1 MPIQGEPGRRLALIV
16 ATSDYRDPTLHQL
29 RAPGRDAS
37 DLAEVL
43 GDPAIGIFDVRTLMD
58 TPSDQLL
65 RGIAQF
71 CGQASPGDLLLIYLS
86 CHGVLDDRGR
96 LYYATIDTERSLL
109 SATAVAAQWLTE
121 QLDDSRAH
129 RKILLLDCCH
139 SGAFARGAKG
149 GSELALKDRFSG
161 RGNVVLTASGATE
174 YSFEG
179 ANVVGE
185 GVRSVFTRAVVD
197 GLRTGQA
204 DCDKDGLVTVNDL
217 YHHVYD
223 TVRAAEPRQ
232 TPKLW
237 AFGTEG
243 DLLVAHS
250 PRGPVV
256 EPAPLPE
263 DVRLLVESSRLVVR
277 ESGVR
282 VLADLLD
289 HGEPGL
295 ALTARQTLQRI
306 SEEDLPRIA
315 ALARAAQDADH
326 GQAVTQLEA
335 EEQARREAEE
345 QARREAERAAARHR
359 RQVEQPQQKIRE
371 RAAAEDWDAV
381 VAADDELAALDPAA
395 ADPDALASA
404 AREQI
409 TGRQKAERA
418 KTEEQALEAEQA
430 AQQKA
435 EEQAHSAP
443 TPTAT
448 PTVTDSGVGHV
459 LWALVPVLSLG
470 VLLPFPFAYAAARLH
485 SWKLWVITF
494 LYASLWLGLLIAV
507 IVQGSVGHLKPSLSC
522 SIWLLGFAAIAAVH
536 ALRLRRRVLSYRRPR
551 HHRHDPKL
559 VTAAHVAG
567 IFGLEYEPVPSAC
580 NGHHLLTAHGLRW
593 MVAVSAPNIHR
604 RFTVATGTEAGP
616 RPAPKQLSA
625 LAAEAFQAGHAST
638 GPVP

>member
-161 RGNVVLTASGATE
+161 RGNIVLTASGATE

-197 GLRTGQA
+197 GLRTGEA
-204 DCDKDGLVTVNDL
+204 DRDKDGLVTVNDL

-263 DVRLLVESSRLVVR
+263 DVRMLVESSRLVVR

-289 HGEPGL
+289 HSEPGL

-335 EEQARREAEE
+335 EEQARREADE
-345 QARREAERAAARHR
+345 QARREADEQARREADEQAQREADEQAQREADEQAQREADEQAQREADEQARREADEQAQREAQEQAQREAERAAARHR
-359 RQVEQPQQKIRE
+359 RQVEQLQQKIRE

-381 VAADDELAALDPAA
+381 VAADDQLAALDPAA

-418 KTEEQALEAEQA
+418 KAEEQALEAEQA

-435 EEQAHSAP
+435 EEQAHWNVTDKTGYASARVNSAP
-443 TPTAT
+443 TRTAT
-448 PTVTDSGVGHV
+448 PAVTDSGVGHV

-470 VLLPFPFAYAAARLH
+470 VLLPFPLAYAAARLH

-494 LYASLWLGLLIAV
+494 LYASLWLGLLIAI

-536 ALRLRRRVLSYRRPR
+536 ALRLRRRVF
-551 HHRHDPKL
+551 
-559 VTAAHVAG
+559 V
-567 IFGLEYEPVPSAC
+567 VPSA
-580 NGHHLLTAHGLRW
+580 
-593 MVAVSAPNIHR
+593 SAPP
-604 RFTVATGTEAGP
+604 P
-616 RPAPKQLSA
+616 RP
-625 LAAEAFQAGHAST
+625 
-638 GPVP
+638 

>member
-204 DCDKDGLVTVNDL
+204 DRDKDGLVTVNDL

-232 TPKLW
+232 TPRLW

-263 DVRLLVESSRLVVR
+263 DVRMLVESSRLVVR

-359 RQVEQPQQKIRE
+359 RQVEQLQQKIRE
-371 RAAAEDWDAV
+371 RAAAEDWNAV
-381 VAADDELAALDPAA
+381 VAADDELAALDPAV

-404 AREQI
+404 AREHT

-435 EEQAHSAP
+435 EEQAHWNVTDKIGCASAQVNSAP

-448 PTVTDSGVGHV
+448 PAVTDSGVGHV

-470 VLLPFPFAYAAARLH
+470 VLLPFPLAYAAARLH

-494 LYASLWLGLLIAV
+494 LYASLWLGLLIAAK
-507 IVQGSVGHLKPSLSC
+507 VQGSVGHLKPSLSC

-536 ALRLRRRVLSYRRPR
+536 ALRLRRRVF
-551 HHRHDPKL
+551 
-559 VTAAHVAG
+559 V
-567 IFGLEYEPVPSAC
+567 VPSA
-580 NGHHLLTAHGLRW
+580 
-593 MVAVSAPNIHR
+593 SAPP
-604 RFTVATGTEAGP
+604 P
-616 RPAPKQLSA
+616 RP
-625 LAAEAFQAGHAST
+625 
-638 GPVP
+638 